1 MSYRLGG
8 RNPLAYMGVEPSQP
22 PQMLIETRSPT
33 INDNQYNIGTYW
45 FIAAP
50 PPTDDWELWI
60 LADLTAGIA
69 TWLQLYPGSSGGI
82 IRLDADMGFAVPILG
97 IVNVFG
103 GPNINT
109 TGDDV
114 QTLHVNL
121 NETIHWPATSSD
133 GLAGAI
139 YLNGSNGSGG
149 SLFMHDYGT
158 DNTWLGINAG
168 NLKLTVVDATDN
180 TGIGQ
185 EALTNI
191 TTGFVNSAGGS
202 LSQNSLTTGTGNS
215 SWGAGSL
222 LNLVSGNNNIAI
234 GQESASTYTTNE
246 SNNIIIGSP
255 AVIADQ
261 NTIRIGVEGTQT
273 AAYMAGIYDEPI
285 GMPNAIVYVDSTGKL
300 APGSPIPPPPLPGG
314 VIITIFDTSGTF
326 VINPQTKIVQYYIW
340 SAGSGGGSGACGP
353 APSSGGLSGGGGG
366 GASGCASFSM
376 TPATFF
382 NPAGEA
388 VIVGMGGT
396 GGASVSASNTIGN
409 DGTVGGNSQLGN
421 FILPNWPFASAGA
434 GLQGKGGIL
443 TGVTTFEQSPYLINL
458 ESLSVLG
465 AGGPGQR
472 GGGASA
478 QNNGSTLFVSTG
490 NGGTVNYS
498 ASYIAGTSGGGGS
511 GGNSTSAMGGR
522 GGNVISI
529 DLTITMLAGGAG
541 GAGDSDGADGNP
553 PPTTGAVI
561 MGGTGGGGGGG
572 YVASRPGNGGN
583 GAFPSGGGGGGGA
596 GVNAVIGS
604 GTGGN
609 GANGRVMT
617 IEYL

>member
-168 NLKLTVVDATDN
+168 NLTLTVVDATDN

-185 EALTNI
+185 EALHAI
-191 TTGFVNSAGGS
+191 SH
-202 LSQNSLTTGTGNS
+202 GNS
-215 SWGAGSL
+215 
-222 LNLVSGNNNIAI
+222 NK
-234 GQESASTYTTNE
+234 
-246 SNNIIIGSP
+246 
-255 AVIADQ
+255 
-261 NTIRIGVEGTQT
+261 IR
-273 AAYMAGIYDEPI
+273 
-285 GMPNAIVYVDSTGKL
+285 
-300 APGSPIPPPPLPGG
+300 
-314 VIITIFDTSGTF
+314 
-326 VINPQTKIVQYYIW
+326 
-340 SAGSGGGSGACGP
+340 
-353 APSSGGLSGGGGG
+353 
-366 GASGCASFSM
+366 
-376 TPATFF
+376 
-382 NPAGEA
+382 
-388 VIVGMGGT
+388 
-396 GGASVSASNTIGN
+396 
-409 DGTVGGNSQLGN
+409 
-421 FILPNWPFASAGA
+421 
-434 GLQGKGGIL
+434 
-443 TGVTTFEQSPYLINL
+443 
-458 ESLSVLG
+458 
-465 AGGPGQR
+465 
-472 GGGASA
+472 
-478 QNNGSTLFVSTG
+478 
-490 NGGTVNYS
+490 
-498 ASYIAGTSGGGGS
+498 
-511 GGNSTSAMGGR
+511 
-522 GGNVISI
+522 VIS
-529 DLTITMLAGGAG
+529 
-541 GAGDSDGADGNP
+541 
-553 PPTTGAVI
+553 
-561 MGGTGGGGGGG
+561 
-572 YVASRPGNGGN
+572 
-583 GAFPSGGGGGGGA
+583 
-596 GVNAVIGS
+596 
-604 GTGGN
+604 
-609 GANGRVMT
+609 
-617 IEYL
+617 